1 LAGAVSPE
9 HEVIAFVSN
18 ELGFLYCFQGRYQE
32 AEALFRRALE
42 IRLRTYGPES
52 LAVAQVLANQAIV
65 MRHLKRKGE
74 AKKLEA
80 RARAILTAHSHE
92 NHEPYTVD
100 ISALLR
106 TRRGISPYGQ
116 AP

>member
-1 LAGAVSPE
+1 
-9 HEVIAFVSN
+9 VIAFVSN

-80 RARAILTAHSHE
+80 RARVIFTAHSHK
-92 NHEPYTVD
+92 NLEPYTVD
-100 ISALLR
+100 VSALLR
-106 TRRGISPYGQ
+106 TRREIARNGQ